1 MLSSVCKDFA
11 VPPCIAVN
19 SAGIA
24 RDNFLLKLDDKSFD
38 DVINVN
44 LKVKMKNNNFLLN
57 LCPLKD
63 LVFLSIAI
71 ETTYCF

>member
-24 RDNFLLKLDDKSFD
+24 RDNFLLKLDEKSFD

-44 LKVKMKNNNFLLN
+44 LKVKMKNNNF
-57 LCPLKD
+57 
-63 LVFLSIAI
+63 F
-71 ETTYCF
+71 